1 MTIKKG
7 RKQKGK
13 GLWDATANMVLSNKH
28 NRMMPGEHHQI
39 IYLPD
44 GTYNP
49 AAYSGAGTNL
59 KVRISRG
66 DKPLSYVDKI
76 AQGHDLRYSLAQTD
90 ADVRTA
96 DNKMVQL
103 LEKARTNKLDTNF
116 NINQASL
123 IKAKILLE
131 DKLGVPKSFFT
142 SYGRAGQPP
151 SDISMYEAKM
161 KELEQQGF
169 GSTHTGIHIKHLTNR
184 KKK

>member
-1 MTIKKG
+1 
-7 RKQKGK
+7 
-13 GLWDATANMVLSNKH
+13 
-28 NRMMPGEHHQI
+28 
-39 IYLPD
+39 
-44 GTYNP
+44 
-49 AAYSGAGTNL
+49 
-59 KVRISRG
+59 
-66 DKPLSYVDKI
+66 
-76 AQGHDLRYSLAQTD
+76 
-90 ADVRTA
+90 
-96 DNKMVQL
+96 MVQL

-169 GSTHTGIHIKHLTNR
+169 GSTHTGIHIKHLTKR
-184 KKK
+184 KRNNFLIYNLFVY